1 MRVTKRQLRRIIKEE
16 KARLLREIRE
26 PDWKQGYAGGAPARP
41 GPMTNV
47 ATAPDADAIAQIAGA
62 IKAGE
67 YGEELAYEHP
77 SARVFSD
84 ALLNF
89 DDLYG
94 PEAAAYMDSIE
105 QALTS
110 AGADSG
116 EAEEF
121 VTTLANA

>member
-1 MRVTKRQLRRIIKEE
+1 MRVTKRQLRRIIREE
-16 KARLLREIRE
+16 KQRITTERRTRRRVRNRLHEQV
-26 PDWKQGYAGGAPARP
+26 D
-41 GPMTNV
+41 
-47 ATAPDADAIAQIAGA
+47 PDAGAIAQIAGA

-116 EAEEF
+116 ESQEF

>member
-1 MRVTKRQLRRIIKEE
+1 MRVTRTQLRRIIREE
-16 KARLLREIRE
+16 KQRIMTERRTRRRVRNRLHEQVDPFE
-26 PDWKQGYAGGAPARP
+26 
-41 GPMTNV
+41 
-47 ATAPDADAIAQIAGA
+47 DAIAQIAGA

-67 YGEELAYEHP
+67 YGEELASTHR
-77 SARVFSD
+77 AAQVFSD

-89 DDLYG
+89 DGLRG
-94 PEAAAYMDSIE
+94 REAQAYMNSIE
-105 QALTS
+105 LALTD

>member
-1 MRVTKRQLRRIIKEE
+1 MRVTKSQLRRIIREE
-16 KARLLREIRE
+16 KQRITTERRTRRRVRNRLHEMI
-26 PDWKQGYAGGAPARP
+26 
-41 GPMTNV
+41 
-47 ATAPDADAIAQIAGA
+47 APDADAIAQIAGA

-67 YGEELAYEHP
+67 HPEDLAYEHP